1 MTRLRMVLAL
11 GIACLIGALVTGR
24 DMFYQLTYAIVAM
37 LLLSLFW
44 AWTGVGWLRFA
55 RKTHVRRAQVGQPIE
70 ERLAVRNTGRLPKLW
85 LEVDDASNLPGHHAS
100 FVVSNLT
107 SRAERTWVARTTCQE
122 RGRFTLGPVT
132 LTSGD
137 PFGLFRVSR
146 KIPATSSIVVYPA
159 TVDLR
164 MFPLPIGHLPGGDAL
179 RRRTHYVTTNAS
191 GVREYAPGDG
201 FNRIHWPSTARRD
214 RLIVKEFELDPLSDV
229 WIVVD
234 MFRDVHHDAGTF
246 EWRRRLQELDRQPPW
261 TRKAHRL
268 DLPPSTEEYAVTAA
282 ASIAQYFLRHD
293 RALGLV
299 AVGQRREVIQADRGE
314 RQLTKVLETLAA
326 LHTQGRFAVQEVLG
340 AEIMGLPR
348 GTTLVI
354 VSSSADTRWP
364 IVARHL
370 DRSGLNVVAVLID
383 PQTFGGP
390 PGIGTVAA
398 HFAASGIPYYM
409 IRKGDVME
417 DVLGGAVPLRR
428 AV

>member
-11 GIACLIGALVTGR
+11 GILALIGALVTGR

-37 LLLSLFW
+37 IVLSLFW
-44 AWTGVGWLRFA
+44 AWTGVGWVRFS
-55 RKTHVRRAQVGQPIE
+55 RKTRVRRAQVGRPLE
-70 ERLAVRNTGRLPKLW
+70 ERLAIVNTGRLPKLW
-85 LEVDDASNLPGHHAS
+85 LEVHDESNLPGHHAG
-100 FVVSNLT
+100 FVISNLS
-107 SRAERTWVARTTCQE
+107 SRVERGWNVRTTCQE

-146 KIPATSSIVVYPA
+146 KIPATSTVVVYPA
-159 TVDLR
+159 TVELR
-164 MFPLPIGHLPGGDAL
+164 AFPLPVGQLPGGDAL

-191 GVREYAPGDG
+191 GVRDYAPGDG

-229 WIVVD
+229 WMVLD
-234 MFRDVHHDAGTF
+234 MHRDVHCDAGTI
-246 EWRRRLQELDRQPPW
+246 EWRQHLLQLDRMPPW
-261 TRKAHRL
+261 LHKPLRL
-268 DLPPSTEEYAVTAA
+268 ELPPSTEEYAVTAA
-282 ASIAQYFLRHD
+282 ASIAQYFLRRD

-299 AVGQRREVIQADRGE
+299 AVGQRREVVQADRGE
-314 RQLTKVLETLAA
+314 RQLTKVLETLAV
-326 LHTQGRFAVQEVLG
+326 LHARGDIPLARVLT
-340 AEIMGLPR
+340 AEAMGLGR

-354 VSSSADTRWP
+354 VSSSVDMRWP

-370 DRSGLNVVAVLID
+370 DRSGLSVVSVLID
-383 PQTFGGP
+383 PQSFGGP
-390 PGIGTVAA
+390 PGIGAVAA
-398 HFAASGIPYYM
+398 QFTMSAIPAYV

-417 DVLGGAVPLRR
+417 QVLGKAVPLRR

>member
-11 GIACLIGALVTGR
+11 GILALIGALVTGR

-37 LLLSLFW
+37 LVLSLFW
-44 AWTGVGWLRFA
+44 AWTGVGWVRFS
-55 RKTHVRRAQVGQPIE
+55 RKTRVRRAQVGRPLE
-70 ERLAVRNTGRLPKLW
+70 ERLAVLNTGRLLKLW
-85 LEVDDASNLPGHHAS
+85 LEVRDESNLPGHHAG
-100 FVVSNLT
+100 FVVSNL
-107 SRAERTWVARTTCQE
+107 SARAERGWSVRTTCQE

-146 KIPATSSIVVYPA
+146 KVPATSTVVVYPA
-159 TVDLR
+159 TVELR
-164 MFPLPIGHLPGGDAL
+164 QFPLPVGQLPGGDAL

-191 GVREYAPGDG
+191 GVRDYAPGDG

-229 WIVVD
+229 WVILD
-234 MFRDVHHDAGTF
+234 MHRDAHSDAGTL
-246 EWRRRLQELDRQPPW
+246 EWRQRLLQLDRMPPW
-261 TRKAHRL
+261 SRKPFRL
-268 DLPPSTEEYAVTAA
+268 ELPPSTEEYVVTAA
-282 ASIAQYFLRHD
+282 ASIAQYFLRRD

-299 AVGQRREVIQADRGE
+299 AVGQRREVVQADRGE

-326 LHTQGRFAVQEVLG
+326 LHAHGDIPLAQVLT
-340 AEIMGLPR
+340 AEAMGLAR

-354 VSSSADTRWP
+354 ASSSVDMRWP

-370 DRSGLNVVAVLID
+370 DRTGLNVVSVLID
-383 PQTFGGP
+383 PQSFGGP
-390 PGIGTVAA
+390 PGIGAVAA
-398 HFAASGIPYYM
+398 QFTMAAIPAYV

-417 DVLGGAVPLRR
+417 EVLGKAVPLRR

>member
-11 GIACLIGALVTGR
+11 GILALIGALVTGR

-37 LLLSLFW
+37 LVLSLFW
-44 AWTGVGWLRFA
+44 AWTGVGWVRFS
-55 RKTHVRRAQVGQPIE
+55 RKTRVRRAQVGRPLE
-70 ERLAVRNTGRLPKLW
+70 ERLAVLNTGRLLKLW
-85 LEVDDASNLPGHHAS
+85 LEVRDESNLPGHHAG
-100 FVVSNLT
+100 FVVSNL
-107 SRAERTWVARTTCQE
+107 SARAERGWSVRTTCQE

-146 KIPATSSIVVYPA
+146 KVPATSTVVVYPA

-164 MFPLPIGHLPGGDAL
+164 QFPLPVGQLPGGDAL

-191 GVREYAPGDG
+191 GVRDYAPGDG

-229 WIVVD
+229 WVILD
-234 MFRDVHHDAGTF
+234 MHRDAHCDAGTL
-246 EWRRRLQELDRQPPW
+246 EWRQRLLQLDRMPPW
-261 TRKAHRL
+261 ARKPFRL
-268 DLPPSTEEYAVTAA
+268 DLPPSTEEYVVTAA
-282 ASIAQYFLRHD
+282 ASIAQYFLRRD

-299 AVGQRREVIQADRGE
+299 AIGQRREVVQADRGE

-326 LHTQGRFAVQEVLG
+326 LHARGDIPLAQVLT
-340 AEIMGLPR
+340 AEAMGLAR

-354 VSSSADTRWP
+354 ASSSVDMRWP

-370 DRSGLNVVAVLID
+370 DRSGLNVVSVLVD
-383 PQTFGGP
+383 PQSFGGP
-390 PGIGTVAA
+390 PGIGAVAA
-398 HFAASGIPYYM
+398 QFTMAAIPAYV

-417 DVLGGAVPLRR
+417 EVLGKAVPLRR

>member
-11 GIACLIGALVTGR
+11 GILALIGALVTGR

-37 LLLSLFW
+37 LILSLFW
-44 AWTGVGWLRFA
+44 AWTGVGWVRFS
-55 RKTHVRRAQVGQPIE
+55 RKTRARRAQVGRPLE
-70 ERLAVRNTGRLPKLW
+70 ERLAVLNTGRLLKLW
-85 LEVDDASNLPGHHAS
+85 LEVRDESNLPGHRAG

-107 SRAERTWVARTTCQE
+107 AHAERGWSVRTTCQE

-146 KIPATSSIVVYPA
+146 KVPATSTVVVYPA

-164 MFPLPIGHLPGGDAL
+164 QFPLPVGQLPGGDAL

-191 GVREYAPGDG
+191 GVRDYAPGDG

-229 WIVVD
+229 WVILD
-234 MFRDVHHDAGTF
+234 MHRDAHYDAGTL
-246 EWRRRLQELDRQPPW
+246 EWRQRLVQLDRMPPW
-261 TRKAHRL
+261 SRKPHRL
-268 DLPPSTEEYAVTAA
+268 ELPPSTEEYVVTAA
-282 ASIAQYFLRHD
+282 ASIAQYFLRRD

-299 AVGQRREVIQADRGE
+299 AVGQRREVVQADRGE

-326 LHTQGRFAVQEVLG
+326 LHARGDIPLAQVLT
-340 AEIMGLPR
+340 AEAMGLAR
-348 GTTLVI
+348 GTTLI
-354 VSSSADTRWP
+354 IASSSVDMRWP

-370 DRSGLNVVAVLID
+370 DRSGLNVVSVLVD
-383 PQTFGGP
+383 PQSFGGP
-390 PGIGTVAA
+390 PGIGAVAA
-398 HFAASGIPYYM
+398 QFTMAAIPAYV

-417 DVLGGAVPLRR
+417 EVLGKAVPLRR

>member
-1 MTRLRMVLAL
+1 
-11 GIACLIGALVTGR
+11 
-24 DMFYQLTYAIVAM
+24 
-37 LLLSLFW
+37 
-44 AWTGVGWLRFA
+44 
-55 RKTHVRRAQVGQPIE
+55 
-70 ERLAVRNTGRLPKLW
+70 
-85 LEVDDASNLPGHHAS
+85 
-100 FVVSNLT
+100 
-107 SRAERTWVARTTCQE
+107 
-122 RGRFTLGPVT
+122 VT

-314 RQLTKVLETLAA
+314 RQLTKILETLAA

-340 AEIMGLPR
+340 AEIMGLSR

-354 VSSSADTRWP
+354 VSSSADGRWP